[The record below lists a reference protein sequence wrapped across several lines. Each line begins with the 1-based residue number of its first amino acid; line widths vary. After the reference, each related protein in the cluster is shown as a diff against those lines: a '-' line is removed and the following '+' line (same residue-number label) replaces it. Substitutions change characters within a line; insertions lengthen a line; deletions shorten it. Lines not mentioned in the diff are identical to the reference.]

1 MTKENPRTFPLTS
14 VLSRQGR
21 GNLRRKNVHPHP
33 SPLPSRAREIKVKGF
48 HGPSLPRGPLS
59 RPPKVKMKGRDG
71 VGEMVIVMRKGVFH
85 PHPFPLPSRE
95 RVHF

>member
-1 MTKENPRTFPLTS
+1 MFTLTPA
-14 VLSRQGR
+14 LSREGGEEDYR
-21 GNLRRKNVHPHP
+21 VGGV
-33 SPLPSRAREIKVKGF
+33 F
-48 HGPSLPRGPLS
+48 PSLPRGPLS